1 MKISQKEQVKTRVK
15 LIAAAVDIIT
25 EKGFKAATMREIAR
39 KGGVSDA
46 TIYNYFPTKEKILVA
61 YFEGVQANVIETLK
75 SIDNFHT
82 FSLQEQLQTLIETEL
97 AFYLPDR
104 EFVGIAF
111 ERAMQAP
118 ISSKS
123 EMAQS
128 RAIFVEAVS
137 DMLDAAM
144 EAGEIPEQPYQ
155 GLIPELIADLYTGIV
170 YYWLK
175 DTSERFTSTTQLL
188 DKSLGLL
195 SGLLQSGVI
204 AKALD
209 IASFLFKQHFSTY
222 LDKLITAAPMA
233 GSFNKRSFMDKPDKP
248 SKPAGKAK

>member
-1 MKISQKEQVKTRVK
+1 MKISQKEQAKTRAK
-15 LIAAAVDIIT
+15 LISAAVDVIT

-46 TIYNYFPTKEKILVA
+46 TIYNYFPTKEKIIVA
-61 YFEGVQANVIETLK
+61 YFESIQSEVIETLK
-75 SIDNFHT
+75 SIDKFHT

-104 EFVGIAF
+104 EFVTIAF
-111 ERAMQAP
+111 ERAMQTP

-123 EMAQS
+123 EMAKS
-128 RAIFVEAVS
+128 RAMFVEAVS
-137 DMLDAAM
+137 DMLDAAI

-155 GLIPELIADLYTGIV
+155 GLIPELIADLYLGII

-175 DTSERFTSTTQLL
+175 DTSERFTNTTQLI

-195 SGLLQSGVI
+195 AGILQTGVI

-209 IASFLFKQHFSTY
+209 IVSFLFKQHMGTY
-222 LDKLITAAPMA
+222 LEKIIAAAPMA
-233 GSFNKRSFMDKPDKP
+233 ERFNKRSFMDKNMGPTTK
-248 SKPAGKAK
+248 K

>member
-1 MKISQKEQVKTRVK
+1 MKISQKEQAKTRVK
-15 LIAAAVDIIT
+15 LIAAAVDVIT

-39 KGGVSDA
+39 QGGVSDA

-61 YFEGVQANVIETLK
+61 YFEAVQGNVIEILK
-75 SIDNFHT
+75 GIDNFHT

-104 EFVGIAF
+104 EFVSIAF
-111 ERAMQAP
+111 ERAMQTP

-128 RAIFVEAVS
+128 RAMFVEAVS
-137 DMLDAAM
+137 DMLEAAM

-155 GLIPELIADLYTGIV
+155 GLMPELIADLYMGIV

-175 DTSERFTSTTQLL
+175 DTSERFTNTTQLL
-188 DKSLGLL
+188 DKSLALL
-195 SGLLQSGVI
+195 VGLLQSGVV

-222 LDKLITAAPMA
+222 LDKLISAAPMS
-233 GSFNKRSFMDKPDKP
+233 GNFNKRSFMDNTM
-248 SKPAGKAK
+248 GKAKKK